1 MPGNGKMGFD
11 DKWIQMIFGCISS
24 ISYFILVHG
33 NPQGDIKPTRGLRH
47 KDPLSS
53 YLFLL
58 VSEGLNGLIYQS
70 VTASDIKGFSL
81 CRNSPRYLIYFLRII
96 FSFFVEWS

>member
-24 ISYFILVHG
+24 ISYSILVNG
-33 NPQGDIKPTRGLRH
+33 EPQGDIKPTRGLRH
-47 KDPLSS
+47 GDPLSS

-58 VSEGLNGLIYQS
+58 VSKGLNGLI
-70 VTASDIKGFSL
+70 
-81 CRNSPRYLIYFLRII
+81 
-96 FSFFVEWS
+96 